1 MMERIPVDESLVVAV
16 DFETFYTKD
25 YSLQDVPTW
34 SYVHD
39 PRFDAYLVSIAG
51 PGDFLWVGHPSKF
64 DWSLLD
70 GKIVV
75 AHNLGF
81 DGLVLKRLQEL
92 GTIPEIHP
100 AEMHCTA
107 DMAAYFKLPRAL
119 KDIAEFVFKL
129 PDVARTGRSVR
140 DRMKGIPA
148 DRLMDDPEIAK
159 YAANDALLC
168 RRLWLEWSENWPEVE
183 RKVSRYAREGGWRG
197 VKIDMA
203 YVDDCVVRLQERMFE
218 AAKAIPWDWDPEK
231 TPLARKKMI
240 EQAQKE
246 IVEER
251 ELTAEEE
258 KLVLESGGHDN
269 PEIATVELNRLWFGD
284 EPPRT
289 YPCRVTLNAN
299 GPCKLT
305 KYMWYPSSFAKN
317 DEDCEAWED
326 EYGDKYAWIGA
337 VRDWR
342 RYNMLLQKFQH
353 LRKFTSPDGR
363 YRVQLKYFGGHTGR
377 WSGAG
382 FFNVQNL
389 PRGEMFC
396 LKDADGKPV
405 KGTGFDLRRCLKGPF
420 YVTDYNQ
427 IEARGLLALVGD
439 ERILPKLR
447 AGMSVYQ
454 AHAEATMGRTW
465 KSLKD
470 EDVPLYQQKKM
481 EVLLLGFG
489 GGGKKLARAA
499 YLMTKDDPRPEA
511 VIRWTDAE
519 GDAVVQ
525 GFRNHHRDYI
535 CKLWARLQKK
545 IDQAADARKEL
556 MLIRL
561 PSGRPMY
568 YWNVRRRTVKVVQH
582 TDEGDRLV
590 EKSDVFSQNAKGD
603 PSSYRKLYGGLATE
617 NCVAAGTL
625 VLTDSGWKPIEAVAI
640 TDKVHDGIDFVTHGG
655 IVFKSVQ
662 PCVVVDGVK
671 MTEDHRVLTDEG
683 WKTALEKP
691 RPFRPDLRG
700 ADRHEAAGERREEN
714 EVGIPVFVREPG
726 CASRSRSDQGSAP
739 GQDPELRV
747 PDAQTYGSG
756 GPDARNVEPPGV
768 SCLALD
774 ERPLPASDSPV
785 MGALWRARD
794 SRLPALGLFIRK
806 LLGRHGGRIPERT
819 VPGPH
824 KQQRRVQQG
833 ELPLG
838 KPYNERQ
845 KYAGI
850 AHSRLGAG
858 RREEKRNS
866 EVDGT
871 ISPGARLADGE
882 HRNGSAGS
890 AEPVF
895 DVVDCG
901 PRHRFVV
908 AGSSGPFIVH
918 NCDQAMCR
926 DVLRDG
932 WIALVEAGY
941 DVAFTSH
948 DEYVVEL
955 KPGQTGE
962 EVDRLLLET
971 GNNSWAKFIP
981 LGLDGKLVDYYTK

>member
-1 MMERIPVDESLVVAV
+1 MMEKIHADEAKTWAI
-16 DFETFYTKD
+16 DFETFYAKD
-25 YSLQDVPTW
+25 YSLRDIPTW
-34 SYVHD
+34 SYVYD
-39 PRFDAYLVSIAG
+39 PRFDAYMVSIAG
-51 PGDFLWVGHPSKF
+51 PGGFVWVGPPAKF
-64 DWSLLD
+64 DWGLLN
-70 GKIVV
+70 GQLVV

-92 GTIPEIHP
+92 GVVPEIHP

-129 PDVARTGRSVR
+129 QDVAKTGRAVR
-140 DRMKGIPA
+140 DRMKGMPT
-148 DRLMDDPEIAK
+148 DRLMDDPEVMK

-218 AAKAIPWDWDPEK
+218 TAKAIPWDWDPEK

-240 EQAQKE
+240 EQARQE
-246 IVEER
+246 VVEER

-258 KLVLESGGHDN
+258 KLVLESGGYDD

-289 YPCRVTLNAN
+289 YPCRVALNAN
-299 GPCKLT
+299 GPWKLV
-305 KYMWYPSSFAKN
+305 KYMWYPASFAKN
-317 DEDCEAWED
+317 DEDCEAWEE
-326 EYGDKYAWIGA
+326 EYGDKYPWIGA

-353 LRKFTSPDGR
+353 LQKFTSPDGR

-396 LKDADGKPV
+396 LKDANGKPIE
-405 KGTGFDLRRCLKGPF
+405 GTGFDLRRCLKGPF

-427 IEARGLLALVGD
+427 IEARGLLALAGD

-447 AGMSVYQ
+447 EGMSVYQ

-470 EDVPLYQQKKM
+470 DDVPLYQQKKM

-489 GGGKKLARAA
+489 GGGRKLARAA

-519 GDAVVQ
+519 GDAVVR
-525 GFRNHHRDYI
+525 GFRDHHRDYI

-556 MLIRL
+556 MIIRL

-568 YWNVRRRTVKVVQH
+568 YWNVRRRTVKVIAH
-582 TDEGDRLV
+582 TDEGDKLV
-590 EKSDVFSQNAKGD
+590 ERTDIFSQNAKGD

-617 NCVAAGTL
+617 NV
-625 VLTDSGWKPIEAVAI
+625 
-640 TDKVHDGIDFVTHGG
+640 
-655 IVFKSVQ
+655 
-662 PCVVVDGVK
+662 
-671 MTEDHRVLTDEG
+671 
-683 WKTALEKP
+683 
-691 RPFRPDLRG
+691 
-700 ADRHEAAGERREEN
+700 
-714 EVGIPVFVREPG
+714 
-726 CASRSRSDQGSAP
+726 
-739 GQDPELRV
+739 
-747 PDAQTYGSG
+747 
-756 GPDARNVEPPGV
+756 
-768 SCLALD
+768 
-774 ERPLPASDSPV
+774 
-785 MGALWRARD
+785 
-794 SRLPALGLFIRK
+794 
-806 LLGRHGGRIPERT
+806 
-819 VPGPH
+819 
-824 KQQRRVQQG
+824 
-833 ELPLG
+833 
-838 KPYNERQ
+838 
-845 KYAGI
+845 
-850 AHSRLGAG
+850 
-858 RREEKRNS
+858 
-866 EVDGT
+866 
-871 ISPGARLADGE
+871 
-882 HRNGSAGS
+882 
-890 AEPVF
+890 
-895 DVVDCG
+895 
-901 PRHRFVV
+901 
-908 AGSSGPFIVH
+908 
-918 NCDQAMCR
+918 DQAMCR

-932 WIALVEAGY
+932 WIALVENGY

-955 KPGQTGE
+955 RPGQTGE